1 MMVWLDNCAR
11 LCAVAT
17 LALLITAC
25 AATGPSYTQMQQ
37 SSGTLESGHARLYFM
52 RGSDLV
58 NAGLVARVHID
69 GIKVANLKMGG
80 FFFTDHPAGQVK
92 IMIDAPLNYGEA
104 KQLFEAESGKTHYFV
119 VDNNMGNVLVGSLV
133 GALGTLRSS
142 NGRFTFRSIPEAEG
156 LNNLTT
162 MKFSGSQ

>member
-1 MMVWLDNCAR
+1 MMVWFDHCAR

-17 LALLITAC
+17 LALLTTAC

-58 NAGLVARVHID
+58 NAALVARVHID

-80 FFFTDHPAGQVK
+80 FILPA
-92 IMIDAPLNYGEA
+92 
-104 KQLFEAESGKTHYFV
+104 
-119 VDNNMGNVLVGSLV
+119 
-133 GALGTLRSS
+133 R
-142 NGRFTFRSIPEAEG
+142 
-156 LNNLTT
+156 
-162 MKFSGSQ
+162 